1 MRFMKNR
8 SAQILLGGSGALVL
22 GVLLVAQVVKDLNAD
37 VDAWYY
43 RSTWVYLVAVAAVSL
58 LFLIRWKELRRK
70 GVDLE
75 KLYSTL
81 PPE

>member
-1 MRFMKNR
+1 MKNR
-8 SAQILLGGSGALVL
+8 AAQILLGGSGSLMI
-22 GVLLVAQVVKDLNAD
+22 GVLLVVQVIKDLSAD

-43 RSTWVYLVAVAAVSL
+43 RSTWVYLIAVAAVSL
-58 LFLIRWKELRRK
+58 LFLIRWKELRRG